1 MPQFTGIWSLTEAQG
16 AVRNQN
22 WPGIA
27 PPNIEY
33 LIVAGGGGGG
43 TDNGGAGGGAG
54 GTWNG
59 SVYTPRQKEDAP
71 SQPAVPHSKACCA
84 SLCLVM

>member
-27 PPNIEY
+27 PPNVEY
-33 LIVAGGGGGG
+33 LIVAGGGGSGYATG
-43 TDNGGAGGGAG
+43 SGGGAG
-54 GTWNG
+54 GLLAGFADITTG
-59 SVYTPRQKEDAP
+59 S
-71 SQPAVPHSKACCA
+71 
-84 SLCLVM
+84 